1 MKETV
6 YPDPV
11 GVYIGD
17 KFVGFVQEK
26 SYSLGDAVQNAE
38 ATNETTTA
46 SETTEEEDTVVSSL
60 NFSVVENPVEKT
72 DEEMLNP
79 GGVAQPSD
87 DEDIPL
93 FGGLNRSAEL
103 PNNVTQEQIDAAK
116 EWWESSP
123 LSKFITIEHMANIVN
138 SNVFARFVAT
148 AKTLAT
154 PLDLGKIQINEATKG
169 NYVDVYHEAWHV
181 FSQLFLTK
189 SQKLQL
195 YNEVRNSNP
204 KQSGRTL
211 ASYRLKR

>member
-1 MKETV
+1 
-6 YPDPV
+6 
-11 GVYIGD
+11 
-17 KFVGFVQEK
+17 
-26 SYSLGDAVQNAE
+26 
-38 ATNETTTA
+38 
-46 SETTEEEDTVVSSL
+46 
-60 NFSVVENPVEKT
+60 
-72 DEEMLNP
+72 MLNP
-79 GGVAQPSD
+79 EGVPQPSD

-103 PNNVTQEQIDAAK
+103 PNDVTQEQIDAAK
-116 EWWESSP
+116 EWWENSP

-189 SQKLQL
+189 NQKLEL

-204 KQSGRTL
+204 KWKNLSFLQIEEMIAEDFR
-211 ASYRLKR
+211 SYALDPKPADAMPKRNSIFRKILNFLRKLFGKKPNINSTSEVEGVKNLFEKLYFANKNPKLLI